1 VGVDLKVGS
10 AAEGGR
16 WWVVGG
22 GRGKPPGEKGSVFSP
37 CWIRARTKGEGG
49 NLSDENETDR
59 AWSDSIETFPKSSV
73 SPAADEREPPVL
85 LPDPQDTLV
94 GGGGTKDLKELF
106 CLISALLLDM
116 VSPFPPIRLRMS
128 LPADLKSVVC
138 DVSHFDPIRGDLTC
152 PALRLVRRAVVLS
165 EFLLLRLGIGG

>member
-1 VGVDLKVGS
+1 MGVDLKVVS
-10 AAEGGR
+10 AVEGDM

-85 LPDPQDTLV
+85 LPDPQDTL
-94 GGGGTKDLKELF
+94 GGTKDLNEVF
-106 CLISALLLDM
+106 CLISALLLDLA
-116 VSPFPPIRLRMS
+116 SPFPPIRLRMS

-138 DVSHFDPIRGDLTC
+138 DESHFELIRGDLMF
-152 PALRLVRRAVVLS
+152 PELRLVGRPIVLS

>member
-1 VGVDLKVGS
+1 M
-10 AAEGGR
+10 
-16 WWVVGG
+16 
-22 GRGKPPGEKGSVFSP
+22 
-37 CWIRARTKGEGG
+37 
-49 NLSDENETDR
+49 
-59 AWSDSIETFPKSSV
+59 
-73 SPAADEREPPVL
+73 L

-152 PALRLVRRAVVLS
+152 PITKSRYILIIQAFLDISKKNLWPKKLKPKKHPS
-165 EFLLLRLGIGG
+165 KSFKTSIICQLKTNFLLKKS